1 MMSLLEKFAKD
12 LRLSGQ
18 DGLADFV
25 LKNDN
30 PEIKKLFEQQMAGK
44 RYLALCKTCSKVF
57 VDMPFNEYYKA
68 HTFPEWDVWFCDA
81 VLHWATHK
89 GLHYIYVFGPTA
101 NYDLSGNLAFDCR
114 NETWEQIL
122 GDMKDVEVMREGF
135 LKRPEKCVKWIQEAQ
150 QP

>member
-1 MMSLLEKFAKD
+1 MSQTKNKFIKD

-25 LKNDN
+25 LNTKD
-30 PEIKKLFEQQMAGK
+30 PEVTKLLKQQMKGK
-44 RYLALCKTCSKVF
+44 RYLAICKTCNKVF
-57 VDMPFNEYYKA
+57 VNMPFIDYYEA

-101 NYDLSGNLAFDCR
+101 NYDLSGSLAFDCQ

-122 GDMKDVEVMREGF
+122 GDMKDVEAMREGF
-135 LKRPEKCVKWIQEAQ
+135 LKRPEKCVQWIKEAK
-150 QP
+150 